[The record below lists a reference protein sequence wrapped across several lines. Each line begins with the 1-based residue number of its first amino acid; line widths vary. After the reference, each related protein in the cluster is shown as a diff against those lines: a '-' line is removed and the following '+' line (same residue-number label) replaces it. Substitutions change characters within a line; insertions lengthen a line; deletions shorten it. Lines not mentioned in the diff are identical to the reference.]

1 MAASSFKKMVIKV
14 SAIGFGIFIV
24 VMLFL
29 YYANYSEGYRAGVP
43 MKISHKGTIF
53 KTYEGQLNIGGLT
66 NNAEGVIPSTW
77 EFSIHPKDKEVF
89 EKIDEAIEN
98 NKRAKLYY
106 QEKYAALFWRG
117 DTKYFV
123 TKVEILE

>member
-1 MAASSFKKMVIKV
+1 MIRFLAI
-14 SAIGFGIFIV
+14 AIGLFLAIT
-24 VMLFL
+24 LFL

-43 MKISHKGTIF
+43 IKVSKKGTLF

-77 EFSIHPKDKEVF
+77 EFSIKSTSAEVL
-89 EKIDEAIEN
+89 ENLDEAIVE

-106 QEKYAALFWRG
+106 EEKYARLFWRG